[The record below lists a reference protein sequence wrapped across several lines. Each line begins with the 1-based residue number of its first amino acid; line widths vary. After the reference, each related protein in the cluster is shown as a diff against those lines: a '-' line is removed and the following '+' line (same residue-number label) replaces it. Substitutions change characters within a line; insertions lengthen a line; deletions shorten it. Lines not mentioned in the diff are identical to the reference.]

1 MKKYT
6 FDEEFHVKHIDS
18 NLKKITDQIVKHV
31 KFYEIENIKV
41 KVEITESKIEFKIT
55 EK

>member
-6 FDEEFHVKHIDS
+6 FDEEFNIKNLDV
-18 NLKKITDQIVKHV
+18 NLKKITEHITKHV
-31 KFYEIENIKV
+31 KFYQMENIKV
-41 KVEITESKIEFKIT
+41 RVEITDSRIDFKIL

>member
-6 FDEEFHVKHIDS
+6 FDEEFHVKNIDT
-18 NLKKITDQIVKHV
+18 NLKKISELIIKYV
-31 KFYEIENIKV
+31 KFEQIENIKV
-41 KVEITESKIEFKIT
+41 KVEITESKIEFKVS